1 MKVNKILIAVDDNK
15 YAEHAAE
22 VGFDMALMF
31 GADVG
36 LVSIVEPLIFPE
48 SSTDVITGLPMESVN
63 IDQAELIKIQ
73 SESAENVIQQ
83 TIKKFAGDRK
93 VTHFTDYGSTADGIL
108 KCSAEFNADMIVV
121 GTHNRTGLNRLIM
134 GSVSEHVVRHSHV
147 PVLVVPLREPES

>member
-1 MKVNKILIAVDDNK
+1 MKINKILIAVDDNK
-15 YAEHAAE
+15 YAQHAAE
-22 VGFDMALMF
+22 VGFDMAQLF

-36 LVSIVEPLIFPE
+36 LVSIVPPLILPE
-48 SSTDVITGLPMESVN
+48 SSTDVITGLPLESVSF
-63 IDQAELIKIQ
+63 DEAELIKIQ

-93 VTHFTDYGSTADGIL
+93 VTHFTEYGSTADGIL

-134 GSVSEHVVRHSHV
+134 GSVSEHVVRHSHI
-147 PVLVVPLREPES
+147 PVLVVPLREES

>member
-1 MKVNKILIAVDDNK
+1 MKINKILIAVDDNK

-22 VGFDMALMF
+22 VGFDMAQLF

-36 LVSIVEPLIFPE
+36 LVSIVAPLILPE
-48 SSTDVITGLPMESVN
+48 SSTDVITGLPMESMN
-63 IDQAELIKIQ
+63 IDEAELIKIQ

-93 VTHFTDYGSTADGIL
+93 VTHFTEYGSTADGIL
-108 KCSAEFNADMIVV
+108 KCSVEFNADLIVV

-147 PVLVVPLREPES
+147 PVLVVPLREES

>member
-1 MKVNKILIAVDDNK
+1 MKINKILIAVDDNK

-22 VGFDMALMF
+22 VGFEMAQLF
-31 GADVG
+31 DAEVG
-36 LVSIVEPLIFPE
+36 LVSIVAPLILPE

-93 VTHFTDYGSTADGIL
+93 VTHFTEYGSTADGIL